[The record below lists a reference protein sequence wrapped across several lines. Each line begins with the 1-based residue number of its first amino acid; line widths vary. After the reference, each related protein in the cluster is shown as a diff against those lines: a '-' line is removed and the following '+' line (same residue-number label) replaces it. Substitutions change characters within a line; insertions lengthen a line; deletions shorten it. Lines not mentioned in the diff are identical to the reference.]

1 MVKVNRIVTVKLEA
15 DTKEKLQHLSKLKSR
30 SPHWLMKK
38 AIDDYVEKEERIEKL
53 KEETL
58 ARWKEAECG
67 KVIPHDEVVEWLGN
81 WGTSCEKNR
90 P

>member
-1 MVKVNRIVTVKLEA
+1 MVKVNKIVTVKLEV
-15 DTKEKLQHLSKLKSR
+15 DTNEKLQHLSKLKSR

-38 AIDDYVEKEERIEKL
+38 AIDDYVAKEEKIEKL

-58 ARWKEAECG
+58 VRWKEAECG
-67 KVIPHDEVVEWLGN
+67 KVISHDEVIEWLSN
-81 WGTSCEKNR
+81 WGSDCKKNR